1 MSTVADV
8 LRKKGS
14 DVATVTPEQSVLD
27 AAKIMHEKHIGSV
40 LVLDG
45 DNIVGI
51 FTERDLMNRIV
62 AEGRDPKTTSV
73 KSVMTERITCCTP
86 ESTLDACRTAMS
98 TNKIRHVPVV
108 NKGKLVGIISSGDI
122 LARELKDS
130 EESLRYLHEYMQG
143 PN

>member
-14 DVATVTPEQSVLD
+14 DVATVTPDHTVLD
-27 AAKIMHEKHIGSV
+27 AAKMMHEKHIGSV
-40 LVLDG
+40 LVLKG
-45 DNIVGI
+45 DAIVGI

-62 AEGRDPKTTSV
+62 AEGRDPTSTAV
-73 KSVMTERITCCTP
+73 GTVMTERITCCTP

-98 TNKIRHVPVV
+98 NNKIRHVPVV
-108 NKGKLVGIISSGDI
+108 NEGKLVGIISSGDI

-130 EESLRYLHEYMQG
+130 EETLRYLHEYMQG

>member
-14 DVATVTPEQSVLD
+14 DVATVTPEHSVLD

-62 AEGRDPKTTSV
+62 AEGKDPNATIV
-73 KSVMTERITCCTP
+73 KAVMTERITCCTP

-108 NKGKLVGIISSGDI
+108 NEGKLVGIISSGDI

-130 EESLRYLHEYMQG
+130 EESLRYLHEYLQG

>member
-14 DVATVTPEQSVLD
+14 DVATVTPDRSALD

-62 AEGRDPKTTSV
+62 AEGKDPAATAVKT
-73 KSVMTERITCCTP
+73 VMTERITCCTP

-108 NKGKLVGIISSGDI
+108 NEGKLVGIISSGDI